1 LAFEVPLIKLPVP
14 ALTTVRR
21 ALTMKAAARTGEVRM
36 TQPNQDL
43 VRAASAAFGR
53 GDLGA
58 LRDQFFAENIVWH
71 VAGTGP
77 LAGNYQGA
85 DRVMQLLATISSLA
99 AGTVRAELHDV
110 LVSNDHTVALAT
122 IRAERA
128 GKQLQLNVVHVI
140 HAENGKATEVWT
152 HSSDPAAA
160 AAFWS

>member
-1 LAFEVPLIKLPVP
+1 
-14 ALTTVRR
+14 
-21 ALTMKAAARTGEVRM
+21 M
-36 TQPNQDL
+36 TQPNEDL

-58 LRDQFFAENIVWH
+58 LQDQFFATDIVWH

-77 LAGNYQGA
+77 LAGDYAGVGQ
-85 DRVMQLLATISSLA
+85 VMGQLRKIAELSG
-99 AGTVRAELHDV
+99 GTVRPELHDV
-110 LVSNDHTVALAT
+110 LVSADHTVVLAT

-128 GKQLQLNVVHVI
+128 GKQLQLNIVHVI

-160 AAFWS
+160 AEFWS

>member
-1 LAFEVPLIKLPVP
+1 
-14 ALTTVRR
+14 
-21 ALTMKAAARTGEVRM
+21 M
-36 TQPNQDL
+36 TQPNENL

-53 GDLGA
+53 RDLGT

-77 LAGNYQGA
+77 VAGDYEGVAQ
-85 DRVMQLLATISSLA
+85 VMELLNRISELSG
-99 AGTVRAELHDV
+99 GTVRPELHDV

-122 IRAERA
+122 VRAERA
-128 GKQLQLNVVHVI
+128 GKQLQLNLVHVI

-160 AAFWS
+160 AEFWS